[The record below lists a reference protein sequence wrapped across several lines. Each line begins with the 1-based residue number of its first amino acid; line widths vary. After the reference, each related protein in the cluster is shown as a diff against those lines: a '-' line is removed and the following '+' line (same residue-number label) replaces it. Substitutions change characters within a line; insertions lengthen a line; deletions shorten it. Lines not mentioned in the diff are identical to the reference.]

1 MIEGRR
7 LAGSL
12 REHHR
17 GSTTE
22 FGTGMATVIGRSDS
36 AEMALLRRALDDGGF
51 EEGADPYGVRLLDAP
66 LPPAPDW
73 VEDGDG
79 RVLVVACG
87 ERHESGVWG
96 LLAQGVE
103 DVISWTGEETVAV
116 VVARLERWR
125 EVDRVL
131 SSRVVASLVH
141 GGSAATRRL
150 LVDLVELAVY
160 GSGPILLVGE
170 TGTGKE
176 LAARLVHAVNEESA
190 SLVVVD
196 CTTIVASLSGS
207 ELFGHEKGAFTG
219 ADRARAGAFAAA
231 DGGTL
236 FLDEI
241 GELPL
246 ALQVELLRVLQE
258 GTYKRVGGDTWSRTR
273 FRLVSAT
280 NRDLEE
286 EQRQG
291 RFRSDLYHRI
301 ASGIVRLPPL
311 RERTDD
317 LEDLFRHFLAE
328 AAGRPLEVA
337 PSVVALLHD
346 RDYPGNLRELRQLA
360 YAVAARHAGPGA
372 VSPGDVPLQYRPA
385 GPAADPPVPSRRLLD
400 RAVRAGLSE
409 GLSLPDLKT
418 LVGDVAVEAA
428 LARCDGNVHR
438 AAALLGVT
446 DRAVQLR
453 RQVPRPRAGKKAQ

>member
-1 MIEGRR
+1 
-7 LAGSL
+7 
-12 REHHR
+12 
-17 GSTTE
+17 
-22 FGTGMATVIGRSDS
+22 MATVNGRSAS
-36 AEMALLRRALDDGGF
+36 AERALLRRALDDGGF
-51 EEGADPYGVRLLDAP
+51 AEGSDHYGVHLVDEP
-66 LPPAPDW
+66 LPGTQEWADTD
-73 VEDGDG
+73 E

-87 ERHESGVWG
+87 LRHAEGAWG
-96 LLAQGVE
+96 LLARGVE
-103 DVISWTGEETVAV
+103 DVISWTGEETVEV
-116 VVARLERWR
+116 VLARLERWR

-131 SSRVVASLVH
+131 SSRTVASLVH
-141 GGSAATRRL
+141 GRSAAVRRL
-150 LVDLVELAVY
+150 LVELVELAVY

-176 LAARLVHAVNEESA
+176 LAARLVHAVAEGSS

-196 CTTIVASLSGS
+196 CTTIVPSLSGS

-246 ALQVELLRVLQE
+246 ALQAELLRVLQE

-280 NRDLEE
+280 NRDLEG
-286 EQRQG
+286 EQRAG

-301 ASGIVRLPPL
+301 ASGVVRLPPL

-317 LEDLFRHFLAE
+317 LETLFAHFLAE
-328 AAGRPLEVA
+328 AAGHPLDIT
-337 PSVVALLHD
+337 PSVVALLRE

-360 YAVAARHAGPGA
+360 YAVVARHAGPGP
-372 VSPGDVPLQYRPA
+372 VSPGDVPPRYRPERDA
-385 GPAADPPVPSRRLLD
+385 PEPAMSSRGLID
-400 RAVRAGLSE
+400 RAVRAALAE
-409 GLSLPDLKT
+409 GLGLPDLKT

-428 LARCDGNVHR
+428 LEESDGSARR

-446 DRAVQLR
+446 ERAVQLR
-453 RQVPRPRAGKKAQ
+453 RKAPRPRQPLPES